1 MASSLKDLWKDGKE
15 GCLSP
20 LEQCRAWALREV
32 YREEEV
38 PEKKLYTKVA
48 SKLTKIGGGQPTSR
62 AVLLL
67 FDKVDNDDD
76 WYPGKVQEGRGR
88 KQVLTELAKGVI
100 KRSAEAIS
108 RRGGEPTY
116 RLVCG
121 ACPEAVKNPETEK
134 PVDKKR
140 VFTVFREQCKDDG
153 SDLPWE
159 HRNKLQKSALPDFLI
174 DERMRFCR
182 YMLRLPHTDEWYY
195 KNLIWL
201 DLCNDIIPTSERM
214 AAKQA
219 LARKGGKGWMSPDC
233 REYSRNLR
241 GDKMP
246 IKQKSAD
253 TYRVWWMPVLMRGKL
268 HIEIFNAE
276 FPGENAA
283 GAVLAA
289 ERLRPILNVRFG
301 RCPSEPKVVFTDKG
315 KCFYDGVTGEIR
327 QGWKDA
333 LKSSGVKPFM
343 GDDASAQ
350 SGTLGDVLLH
360 ETAVSWVPAL
370 KKRKRNDNNK
380 HSQK

>member
-20 LEQCRAWALREV
+20 LEQCRAGALREV

-48 SKLTKIGGGQPTSR
+48 SKLTKIGGGQPTPR
-62 AVLLL
+62 AVLN
-67 FDKVDNDDD
+67 FFAKVDNDDD
-76 WYPGKVQEGRGR
+76 WYPGKVVEGRGR
-88 KQVLTELAKGVI
+88 KQVLTGLAKGVI
-100 KRSAEAIS
+100 KRSAEAIL

-116 RLVCG
+116 RGVCG
-121 ACPEAVKNPETEK
+121 ACPEAVRNPETK
-134 PVDKKR
+134 NPVDKKR
-140 VFTVFREQCKDDG
+140 VYAVFRELCKDDG
-153 SDLPWE
+153 SDMTWE
-159 HRNKLQKSALPDFLI
+159 NRNKLQKTALPDFLI
-174 DERMRFCR
+174 EERMRFCR
-182 YMLRLPHTDEWYY
+182 YMLKLPHTDEWYY

-201 DLCNDIIPTSERM
+201 DICSDIIPTSERM

-219 LARKGGKGWMSPDC
+219 IARKGGKGWMSPDM
-233 REYSRNLR
+233 RMYSRNLK
-241 GDKMP
+241 GDKAP
-246 IKQKSAD
+246 IKQKSSD
-253 TYRVWWMPVLMRGKL
+253 TYRIWWMPVLTRGKL
-268 HIEIFNAE
+268 HIEVFNAE

-315 KCFYDGVTGEIR
+315 KCFYDGVTGESR

-360 ETAVSWVPAL
+360 ETAVSWVL
-370 KKRKRNDNNK
+370 VFFFF
-380 HSQK
+380 S